1 MLLKR
6 KKVAQ
11 ASLVVHLHPRH
22 PQHLG
27 SQEVNQNRMI
37 AKQHHQVQKI
47 LQVIPLVVIKL
58 NQAQIALAVNHLRI
72 QPLIQ
77 EIQLNQTALRA
88 LIAQQILQVN
98 QTAHHKQMK
107 QQKKTQAQ
115 LVMTKQQRIYRQTI
129 VIPKMIHLQ
138 IKLKVISSNQKKNQ
152 RQINRQKK
160 KKS

>member
-27 SQEVNQNRMI
+27 SQEVNQNRMM
-37 AKQHHQVQKI
+37 AKQHHQAQKI
-47 LQVIPLVVIKL
+47 QQVIPLVVIKR
-58 NQAQIALAVNHLRI
+58 NRAQIALAVNHQI
-72 QPLIQ
+72 QPLTR

-107 QQKKTQAQ
+107 QQKKTQVQ